1 MKWSLMHLIAC
12 NVRKIFMVILTLVVC
27 LVVPGVGFN
36 NQVNAR
42 SAWFDGPDRHAVITV
57 DFTTYEWWLL
67 SWKNSQVLCQ
77 LYIEHEGWPDSEEVR
92 HFCGTSLLAQWMSTQ
107 PCVFSDTVTSAA
119 QCSGLYLHQASV
131 TPSKRD
137 LKIELDPP
145 DVELSI
151 AGCNPLPPENRC
163 TTLPSLHLEGVEPLP
178 NEMIISIQGFIDNV
192 PFDCPGP
199 SCEIPIGATGSA
211 GVPIQFWANSS
222 YGDSSEIFTARIRV
236 IAQGDFA
243 SPEEISSDEPLYFVD
258 ILSDKLQGN
267 ITSTCSQIWSSFTPV
282 GGAPRWLATPLYV
295 QDLVSS
301 QQYYYLAGSLIEESV
316 VDASACEN
324 GGLERGGVANQCG
337 VEIAEP
343 LVKDWQNQFDGEI
356 LRIASETG
364 VPAQLM
370 KNIFSQESQF
380 WPGIYGKVSEAGLGH
395 LSDLGADTVLLWN
408 PSFFSQFCPLIL
420 STDACQRGFGNLD
433 LADQEMLRGAL
444 VQKVNAACPDC
455 PMGIDLEEANY
466 SISIFARSL
475 LANCE
480 QVGQII
486 QNATQTKAGEAAS
499 YEDLWKF
506 TLTNYNA
513 GSGCLI
519 NAIQRTAA
527 MNQQLDWANVSSHLE
542 EGCQGA
548 IAYVDAV
555 SRMPEPAADV
565 LTNTLDEV
573 VIGAQTSDQ
582 LVP

>member
-1 MKWSLMHLIAC
+1 
-12 NVRKIFMVILTLVVC
+12 
-27 LVVPGVGFN
+27 
-36 NQVNAR
+36 
-42 SAWFDGPDRHAVITV
+42 
-57 DFTTYEWWLL
+57 
-67 SWKNSQVLCQ
+67 VLCQ

-107 PCVFSDTVTSAA
+107 PCVFSDSVTSAA
-119 QCSGLYLHQASV
+119 QCSGLYLHLASV

-178 NEMIISIQGFIDNV
+178 NEIIISIQGFIDNV
-192 PFDCPGP
+192 PFDCPGS

-222 YGDSSEIFTARIRV
+222 YGDSSEIFSARIRV

-258 ILSDKLQGN
+258 ILSDKLRGN

-282 GGAPRWLATPLYV
+282 GGAPRWLATPLYI

-301 QQYYYLAGSLIEESV
+301 QQYYFLAGSLIEENV
-316 VDASACEN
+316 VDASTCEN

-420 STDACQRGFGNLD
+420 STEACQRGFGNLD

-565 LTNTLDEV
+565 LTNTPDEV